1 MGGIVLYLKRFLKAK
16 DTYTQNAIVQKYM
29 RDKLL
34 EILRAQHRV
43 DFKYIFEFG
52 AGNGE
57 LSALLCK
64 MLTFTSYVCNDIND
78 YKVHFDDTRMRYEC
92 FDMKELLK
100 QKICQMQFELIVS
113 NATLQ
118 WLDFEQTLCDI
129 KQILSPNGYCLL
141 STFGE
146 QNCYEVKAITDYGL
160 SYISLECM
168 REILTKHFTIILLE
182 EEIMN
187 LDFPTSLDVFRH
199 LRLSGVNALS
209 QNGFIGKNMLCE
221 YERRFKNR
229 LTYHPIY
236 MLLRHKE
243 NL

>member
-1 MGGIVLYLKRFLKAK
+1 
-16 DTYTQNAIVQKYM
+16 
-29 RDKLL
+29 
-34 EILRAQHRV
+34 
-43 DFKYIFEFG
+43 
-52 AGNGE
+52 
-57 LSALLCK
+57 
-64 MLTFTSYVCNDIND
+64 
-78 YKVHFDDTRMRYEC
+78 
-92 FDMKELLK
+92 MKELLK
-100 QKICQMQFELIVS
+100 QKICEMQFELIVS

-129 KQILSPNGYCLL
+129 SKILSPNGYCLL

-146 QNCYEVKAITDYGL
+146 QNCYEIKAITHYGL
-160 SYISLECM
+160 SYLSLECM
-168 REILTKHFTIILLE
+168 REILTKHFTILLLE

-187 LDFPTSLDVFRH
+187 LSFPTSLDVFRH

-221 YERRFKNR
+221 YEDRFKNH